1 MASLA
6 VLAFSSTR
14 GRSVFD
20 AAAFY
25 VIGHGW

>member
-1 MASLA
+1 LR
-6 VLAFSSTR
+6 FSHSQSTR

-25 VIGHGW
+25 VIGHGGYR